1 MSLHESIDIFEA
13 TEWYVYLL
21 SLDEYSPHALL
32 GVGEGVSN
40 DAKWQFAVDLTL
52 RCLVSGVWKFSV
64 PNILDELGLTSAEE
78 FCARLSQFDPFA
90 LSEDGEKYWLDSYM
104 VASSVSSSM
113 VSRYLISADGP
124 VFSSGFF
131 EEIDGLFSLSG
142 VAWCE
147 GSLILISS

>member
-1 MSLHESIDIFEA
+1 MNLYESIDIFEA

-21 SLDEYSPHALL
+21 SLDEYAPHALL
-32 GVGEGVSN
+32 GVGEGVGN
-40 DAKWQFAVDLTL
+40 DEKWQFAVDLTL

-64 PNILDELGLTSAEE
+64 PNILDELGLASAEE

-90 LSEDGEKYWLDSYM
+90 LSEDGEKYWLDAYM
-104 VASSVSSSM
+104 VASSVSSSV
-113 VSRYLISADGP
+113 VSRHLISADGP

-147 GSLILISS
+147 GSLMLISS